1 MSGLIVIIF
10 LTVML
15 YLSLQ
20 NVDELIMPAVFAT
33 YEMRIKNEI
42 NAVINTAIE
51 DVMADSGLEASD
63 FFTSVKSEDGQISSI
78 NVNTVLVNS
87 ICGNVAAYISEHLSN
102 IRTDEV
108 RVPAGA
114 LLGIEAF
121 ANIGPRVRIEI
132 KPVGNVTVD
141 YETTFESVGINQVNF
156 QIWLVVNIAV
166 RIVNPPQESEITLSR
181 KVAIVNTVFSGQ
193 VPDNFIGFP
202 VMDR

>member
-1 MSGLIVIIF
+1 MI
-10 LTVML
+10 L
-15 YLSLQ
+15 YHSLQ

-33 YEMRIKNEI
+33 YEMRIKNDI

-51 DVMADSGLEASD
+51 GIMSDWDLQAED
-63 FFTSVKSEDGQISSI
+63 FFTNVTSDDGQITSI

-87 ICGNVAAYISEHLSN
+87 ICGSVAAYISEHLSE

-132 KPVGNVTVD
+132 KPVGNVIVD
-141 YETTFESVGINQVNF
+141 YETTFASVGINQVNF
-156 QIWLVVNIAV
+156 QIWLIVNISV
-166 RIVNPPQESEITLSR
+166 RIVNPPQDSEITLSR

-202 VMDR
+202 VTDW